1 MLSTF
6 IARYDTGLLR
16 PPATPA
22 GGAAAAPLAPPEQ
35 ALQDHLLAWCR
46 HGAGDGRSV
55 PPQPLS
61 IAVLTGAAADAQQ
74 ALVEDLALR
83 LDGTYDLLAA
93 GSRWRQRLFRLR
105 VKWDE
110 CRWWRPR
117 AAAAPWDSG
126 YLINSAG
133 ATARLAHFRPR
144 RPTLIVAQGLADTP
158 LRDTLR
164 TLATCRTH
172 FAQPVR
178 LLVLAP
184 SRPAALGHWQAQ
196 GIAASAG
203 ALSFQ
208 ALAPAAGWPRAS

>member
-6 IARYDTGLLR
+6 IARYDAQLLR
-16 PPATPA
+16 PPATPD
-22 GGAAAAPLAPPEQ
+22 AAAAATPLPPLAQ

-46 HGAGDGRSV
+46 HGAGDGLS
-55 PPQPLS
+55 PPLQALS
-61 IAVLTGAAADAQQ
+61 IALLTGAAADGRQP
-74 ALVEDLALR
+74 LVEELALR

-117 AAAAPWDSG
+117 ATAAPWDSG
-126 YLINSAG
+126 YLIDSAD
-133 ATARLAHFRPR
+133 AMARLAHFRPR

-158 LRDTLR
+158 LRDALR
-164 TLATCRTH
+164 TLAACRMQL
-172 FAQPVR
+172 AQPVR

-184 SRPAALGHWQAQ
+184 SRPAALAHWPAQ
-196 GIAASAG
+196 GITASAG
-203 ALSFQ
+203 ALSFEV
-208 ALAPAAGWPRAS
+208 LAPAAG

>member
-6 IARYDTGLLR
+6 IARYDAQLLR
-16 PPATPA
+16 PPATPLA
-22 GGAAAAPLAPPEQ
+22 GGAAAPLAPAERD
-35 ALQDHLLAWCR
+35 LQDHLLAWCR
-46 HGAGDGRSV
+46 HGCGDGLSV

-61 IAVLTGAAADAQQ
+61 IALLTGAAADAQQ
-74 ALVEDLALR
+74 PLVEDLALR
-83 LDGTYDLLAA
+83 LDGTYDLQAA

-117 AAAAPWDSG
+117 AAAPWDSG
-126 YLINSAG
+126 YLIDSTDAM
-133 ATARLAHFRPR
+133 ARLAHFRPR

-164 TLATCRTH
+164 TLAACRTH

-184 SRPAALGHWQAQ
+184 SPPATVGPWQAK

-203 ALSFQ
+203 ALTFQ
-208 ALAPAAGWPRAS
+208 VLAPAAG